1 MRKGRLNP
9 MRNHASNVF
18 LILIKELNMNKKLL
32 CAALFAGLGMMA
44 QAASAQDYDGRWYV
58 AGSTGVNF
66 QDSDR
71 ATHDTEFV
79 TLGFGRFL
87 SPNWSLEAE
96 LNYQNP
102 DKQTNPDLWWSQYGV
117 SADARYHFRNADSKW
132 WPYVRFGLGYQLHQ
146 EEYASANPAM
156 PSGGFPYQH
165 DDSNVAA
172 NLGVG
177 LQFDFGRMDLRTEV
191 GTRVDFDD
199 VQAGGLKQQDSFT
212 DLLASVGMTIAIGP
226 EPMAPVVAA
235 PEPVAPSCADMDDD
249 GDGVNNCDDK
259 CPGSEA
265 GQTIGPDGCPVPV
278 SIDLKGVNFD
288 FDKST
293 LRPDAVA
300 ILNEAIEILKRYP
313 DLKVEVAGHTDSIGT
328 DAYNQGLSE
337 RRAHAVYDYLTGNGV
352 DASRMVGPNGYGES
366 RPIAPN
372 TNADGSDNP
381 EGRAQNR
388 RTELNVQN

>member
-1 MRKGRLNP
+1 
-9 MRNHASNVF
+9 
-18 LILIKELNMNKKLL
+18 MNKKLL
-32 CAALFAGLGMMA
+32 CAALLAGLGVA
-44 QAASAQDYDGRWYV
+44 QVASAQDFDDRWYV
-58 AGSTGVNF
+58 AGSVGVNF
-66 QDSDR
+66 QDTDR
-71 ATHDTEFV
+71 GTDDTPFA
-79 TLGFGRFL
+79 TLGMGKFL
-87 SPNWSLEAE
+87 NPNWSVDVE

-102 DKQTNPDLWWSQYGV
+102 EKQALPDLWWSQYGI
-117 SADARYHFRNADSKW
+117 SADARYHFRNVDAKW
-132 WPYVRFGLGYQLHQ
+132 WPYVRMGLGFQRH
-146 EEYASANPAM
+146 EEEFIRDPAFGT
-156 PSGGFPYQH
+156 PDGGFPMQH
-165 DDSNVAA
+165 EDNNLAV
-172 NLGVG
+172 NLGAG
-177 LQFDFGRMDLRTEV
+177 LQFDFGRVDLRTEV
-191 GTRVDFDD
+191 GTRIDFDD
-199 VQAGGLKQQDSFT
+199 VQGRPAQEQEDYFT
-212 DLLASVGMTIAIGP
+212 DLLASIGMTVALGP
-226 EPMAPVVAA
+226 EPMAPVGPA
-235 PEPVAPSCADMDDD
+235 PVAPNCADMDDD

-337 RRAHAVYDYLTGNGV
+337 RRARAVYDYLTSNGI
-352 DASRMVGPNGYGES
+352 DAARLVGPNGYGES

-372 TNADGSDNP
+372 TNPDGSDNP